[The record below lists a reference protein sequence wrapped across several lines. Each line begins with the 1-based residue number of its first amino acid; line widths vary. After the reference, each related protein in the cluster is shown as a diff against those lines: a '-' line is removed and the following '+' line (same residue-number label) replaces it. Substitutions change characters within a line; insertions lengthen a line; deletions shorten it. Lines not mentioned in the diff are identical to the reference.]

1 MYSDYFTDCFV
12 KSKYYQ
18 EIKAKYTVL
27 MTFVGGGRLL
37 DCSTAESDYDITI
50 IVADDFEFS
59 VATTKYLR
67 FMDGV
72 KLHWYI
78 IPFSSILQKYILNKN
93 MAALF
98 LEFKNL
104 SDDFLLDQPDNLAYN
119 KILEM
124 KHELSE
130 AGQRYMLADLRYII
144 EQIDEINVE
153 SIKPQDLKSVYYLLY
168 ISYIAFG
175 ELPDYER
182 IRKFKRAVRH

>member
-1 MYSDYFTDCFV
+1 MYSDYFTNCFI

-37 DCSTAESDYDITI
+37 DCITAESDYDITI

-59 VATTKYLR
+59 VDTTKYLR

-78 IPFSSILQKYILNKN
+78 IPFNSILQKRIKNKN

-124 KHELSE
+124 KQELSE
-130 AGQRYMLADLRYII
+130 AGQRYILADLQYIV
-144 EQIDEINVE
+144 EQIDEIDVK
-153 SIKPQDLKSVYYLLY
+153 SIKLQDLKSVYYLLY
-168 ISYIAFG
+168 ISYTAFG
-175 ELPDYER
+175 DLPDYER
-182 IRKFKRAVRH
+182 IRKFKRAVRY